1 MIQNNI
7 RRAEELKKITSS
19 VIKLR
24 AELENI
30 NQALQKLIDKEI
42 QEIEEEDSVLE
53 SASRLEK
60 GECVVKLRPEQTV
73 KNKLISILDDIEEK
87 LEEMQTEEYQLNTE
101 DYDLNK
107 DLFKLLRLID
117 MARKE
122 LKK

>member
-1 MIQNNI
+1 MP
-7 RRAEELKKITSS
+7 IT
-19 VIKLR
+19 R
-24 AELENI
+24 
-30 NQALQKLIDKEI
+30 
-42 QEIEEEDSVLE
+42 
-53 SASRLEK
+53 SRFRK

>member
-1 MIQNNI
+1 MVNMVLNLRDRLIYNI
-7 RRAEELKKITSS
+7 KDNKM
-19 VIKLR
+19 
-24 AELENI
+24 
-30 NQALQKLIDKEI
+30 
-42 QEIEEEDSVLE
+42 
-53 SASRLEK
+53 
-60 GECVVKLRPEQTV
+60 KLRPTQTV
-73 KNKLISILDDIEEK
+73 NNKLISILDDIEEK

>member
-1 MIQNNI
+1 MVLSLRDRLIYNI
-7 RRAEELKKITSS
+7 KDK
-19 VIKLR
+19 VMKLR
-24 AELENI
+24 QVQKTKLE
-30 NQALQKLIDKEI
+30 
-42 QEIEEEDSVLE
+42 
-53 SASRLEK
+53 
-60 GECVVKLRPEQTV
+60 
-73 KNKLISILDDIEEK
+73 SILDDIEEK

>member
-1 MIQNNI
+1 MATTSRPREGKCVVSLSLKDRLVYNI
-7 RRAEELKKITSS
+7 RSNKM
-19 VIKLR
+19 
-24 AELENI
+24 
-30 NQALQKLIDKEI
+30 
-42 QEIEEEDSVLE
+42 
-53 SASRLEK
+53 
-60 GECVVKLRPEQTV
+60 KLRPEQTV

-122 LKK
+122 LKE

>member
-1 MIQNNI
+1 MVNMVLSLKDRLIYNI
-7 RRAEELKKITSS
+7 KDN
-19 VIKLR
+19 VMKLR
-24 AELENI
+24 QVQKTKLE
-30 NQALQKLIDKEI
+30 
-42 QEIEEEDSVLE
+42 
-53 SASRLEK
+53 
-60 GECVVKLRPEQTV
+60 
-73 KNKLISILDDIEEK
+73 SILDDIEEK

>member
-1 MIQNNI
+1 MK
-7 RRAEELKKITSS
+7 LK
-19 VIKLR
+19 
-24 AELENI
+24 
-30 NQALQKLIDKEI
+30 Q
-42 QEIEEEDSVLE
+42 
-53 SASRLEK
+53 
-60 GECVVKLRPEQTV
+60 EQTV

>member
-1 MIQNNI
+1 MSLSLKDRLVYNI
-7 RRAEELKKITSS
+7 KDNKM
-19 VIKLR
+19 
-24 AELENI
+24 
-30 NQALQKLIDKEI
+30 
-42 QEIEEEDSVLE
+42 
-53 SASRLEK
+53 
-60 GECVVKLRPEQTV
+60 KLRPEQTV

>member
-1 MIQNNI
+1 M
-7 RRAEELKKITSS
+7 
-19 VIKLR
+19 
-24 AELENI
+24 
-30 NQALQKLIDKEI
+30 
-42 QEIEEEDSVLE
+42 
-53 SASRLEK
+53 
-60 GECVVKLRPEQTV
+60 KLRPEQTV

-122 LKK
+122 LKKWIIVFISWPVYYLYPVLVY